1 MSWKHSSQLEYC
13 RNVVKTSPA
22 KLDWGEQTHLNFNT
36 CNPAATASGVK
47 DRPNQERQKIGI
59 QKEFETFHYEFQ
71 MNP

>member
-1 MSWKHSSQLEYC
+1 MFWKHSSQLEHC
-13 RNVVKTSPA
+13 RNVVKTSLA
-22 KLDWGEQTHLNFNT
+22 KLDWGERTHLNSNT
-36 CNPAATASGVK
+36 SNPAATASRVK